1 MHVPENESLSKNATC
16 QAQRIGQINK
26 QQGAAQNLI
35 QLPVGA
41 VPSSSGAATGSKRAP
56 RRGGSA
62 KKQLKCLGFLLWPHS
77 AITEG
82 KTKA

>member
-1 MHVPENESLSKNATC
+1 MHVLENESLSKNATC

-26 QQGAAQNLI
+26 QRGAAQNLI

-41 VPSSSGAATGSKRAP
+41 VPSSSGAARGSERAP
-56 RRGGSA
+56 RQGGSA
-62 KKQLKCLGFLLWPHS
+62 KKLLKCLGFLLWPHS

>member
-26 QQGAAQNLI
+26 QRGAAQNLI
-35 QLPVGA
+35 QLPVGT
-41 VPSSSGAATGSKRAP
+41 VPSSSGAATGSKRTP

-62 KKQLKCLGFLLWPHS
+62 EQQPKCLGFLLWPRS
-77 AITEG
+77 TISEG
-82 KTKA
+82 KSTA